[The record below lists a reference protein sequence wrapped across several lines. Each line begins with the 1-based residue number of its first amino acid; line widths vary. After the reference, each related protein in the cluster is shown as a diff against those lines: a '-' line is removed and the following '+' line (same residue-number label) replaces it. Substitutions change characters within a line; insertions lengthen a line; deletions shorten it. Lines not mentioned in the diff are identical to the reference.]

1 MAIANNDGN
10 NSGLG
15 ISIESYI
22 IRKRY
27 STELNMKYTDF
38 DFNQDCKV
46 NDTDTYNTSVLA
58 SILHTCPVPV

>member
-1 MAIANNDGN
+1 MAIANNNGD

-22 IRKRY
+22 VGKRH
-27 STELNMKYTDF
+27 STELSMKYTDF
-38 DFNQDCKV
+38 DFNQDCKA
-46 NDTDTYNTSVLA
+46 NDADTYNMSVLA